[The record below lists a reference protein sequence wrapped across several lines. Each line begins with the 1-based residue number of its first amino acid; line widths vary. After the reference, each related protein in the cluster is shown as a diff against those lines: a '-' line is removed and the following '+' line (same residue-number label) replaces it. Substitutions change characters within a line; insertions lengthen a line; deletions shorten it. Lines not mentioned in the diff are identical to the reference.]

1 MTRLADIPEVL
12 FLIKNSQN
20 SGEIYGLPFS
30 LTDPSLHDF
39 QGCPWGEGGGGGWIF
54 YRVAHN
60 HSSFEGKLMNFIP
73 NPKYY
78 KYDNCW
84 KSKILRGPKFVSPKF
99 VPLNYPPPH

>member
-1 MTRLADIPEVL
+1 MTRLADKVL

-39 QGCPWGEGGGGGWIF
+39 KVVHGGGGGGGWIF

-60 HSSFEGKLMNFIP
+60 HSSFEGKLMNFYP
-73 NPKYY
+73 Q
-78 KYDNCW
+78 
-84 KSKILRGPKFVSPKF
+84 SKILQI
-99 VPLNYPPPH
+99 